1 MPAPLSYNTNSYQQT
16 LALKSNFPLGF
27 HQKQTNV
34 SCSFLSHTNFG
45 SLMINLDMVFT
56 YIFIG
61 VPYQL
66 YWAYFELRSQMI
78 FLGFIPYIGLIPF
91 GIGGIHHPRV
101 DYCLNNTCH
110 TVIRWFLFV
119 FTLSLWFSSL
129 FFLPL
134 FCHLCI
140 GYDTK
145 MMEL

>member
-1 MPAPLSYNTNSYQQT
+1 
-16 LALKSNFPLGF
+16 
-27 HQKQTNV
+27 
-34 SCSFLSHTNFG
+34 
-45 SLMINLDMVFT
+45 MINLDMVFT

-78 FLGFIPYIGLIPF
+78 FLGFIPYMGLIPF

-101 DYCLNNTCH
+101 DYCLNNTQV
-110 TVIRWFLFV
+110 TQ
-119 FTLSLWFSSL
+119 SLDGFSL
-129 FFLPL
+129 FSPFPFGFLLSFFPL
-134 FCHLCI
+134 FCRLCF